1 MRLDLTLS
9 KVATVSTAA
18 TAAPV
23 QGNRAVA
30 HGRDFVA
37 SSSAAIEG
45 VLTSP
50 SIAYKNSGSLLNEKG
65 GQWFAEQEGNYTAP
79 KGLVPAEASQG
90 FAELLATSVVND
102 DWPQS
107 AVGMGEA
114 SLQIWRS
121 RAIEIYEMNSRI
133 IGEELEPRGSSL
145 NLRL

>member
-1 MRLDLTLS
+1 MTKL
-9 KVATVSTAA
+9 ATVSTAA

-23 QGNRAVA
+23 QGNRAA
-30 HGRDFVA
+30 GYGRDFVA

-45 VLTSP
+45 VLTNP

-65 GQWFAEQEGNYTAP
+65 GQWFAKQQGNYSAP
-79 KGLVPAEASQG
+79 RGLVPAEASQG

-107 AVGMGEA
+107 AVGMSEA

-133 IGEELEPRGSSL
+133 IAEELEPRGSSL
-145 NLRL
+145 NIRL